1 MARPEVF
8 AATHAHRSNT
18 NREKD
23 RVTIEET
30 FARLVDFTKNLD
42 AEQKRAAE
50 EGLSQDE
57 YALFQML
64 FKDTISKADR
74 EKLKLASRSL
84 LSALRVHIQPMP
96 NWTKNTLT
104 QADVKMFIL
113 DDLYTSLP
121 RPPFSDA
128 ETDSLASRVYDFVW
142 QRSAAGAMFVGA
154 T

>member
-1 MARPEVF
+1 M
-8 AATHAHRSNT
+8 
-18 NREKD
+18 
-23 RVTIEET
+23 
-30 FARLVDFTKNLD
+30 
-42 AEQKRAAE
+42 
-50 EGLSQDE
+50 SQDE

-128 ETDSLASRVYDFVW
+128 ETDSLASRVYDFVC
-142 QRSAAGAMFVGA
+142 SAAPSAPCSSAQREPPELFAEGIGRFLGIVRGRPGRTPGIRSRGIMVRR
-154 T
+154 

>member
-1 MARPEVF
+1 VIADY
-8 AATHAHRSNT
+8 

-30 FARLVDFTKNLD
+30 FARLVDFTKSLD

-50 EGLSQDE
+50 EGLNQDE
-57 YALFQML
+57 FALFQML

-74 EKLKLASRSL
+74 ERLKLASRNL
-84 LSALRVHIQPMP
+84 LSALRVHVQTMP
-96 NWTKNTLT
+96 NWTQNTPT

-113 DDLYTSLP
+113 NNLYTSLP

-128 ETDSLASRVYDFVW
+128 ETDQSKLLFVPVGRRILV
-142 QRSAAGAMFVGA
+142 QAAAGEWLIGLNPDHPED
-154 T
+154 

>member
-1 MARPEVF
+1 MDFYKKYQEIIADY
-8 AATHAHRSNT
+8 

-30 FARLVDFTKNLD
+30 FTRLMDFAAGLD

-64 FKDTISKADR
+64 FKANISKADR
-74 EKLKLASRSL
+74 ERLKLASRDL
-84 LSALRVHIQPMP
+84 LSALIAHLRPMP
-96 NWTKNTLT
+96 NWTKNTQT

-113 DDLYTSLP
+113 DNLYASLP
-121 RPPFSDA
+121 RPPFSEE
-128 ETDSLASRVYDFVW
+128 ETESVAARIYDFVW
-142 QRSAAGAMFVGA
+142 QRSSAGALFTPA
-154 T
+154 A